1 MSRVSEAC
9 VSATVLGLIREERIS
24 PKRPGHAD
32 RSLPDCGHLD
42 TSAKDLGDMETS
54 AVRVDSESHAPRCL
68 CSATQTLSGIR
79 DTAAVTSLGVTK
91 GDDEETK
98 KQKAAASAEADRHMQ
113 IMRDR
118 KPRLSIS

>member
-1 MSRVSEAC
+1 
-9 VSATVLGLIREERIS
+9 
-24 PKRPGHAD
+24 
-32 RSLPDCGHLD
+32 
-42 TSAKDLGDMETS
+42 METS

-118 KPRLSIS
+118 KPLLSISEWPLVPVSTVSEGIHCFWCASE

>member
-1 MSRVSEAC
+1 
-9 VSATVLGLIREERIS
+9 
-24 PKRPGHAD
+24 
-32 RSLPDCGHLD
+32 
-42 TSAKDLGDMETS
+42 
-54 AVRVDSESHAPRCL
+54 
-68 CSATQTLSGIR
+68 
-79 DTAAVTSLGVTK
+79 LGVTK

>member
-1 MSRVSEAC
+1 
-9 VSATVLGLIREERIS
+9 
-24 PKRPGHAD
+24 
-32 RSLPDCGHLD
+32 
-42 TSAKDLGDMETS
+42 METS

-79 DTAAVTSLGVTK
+79 DTAAGTSLGVTK

-98 KQKAAASAEADRHMQ
+98 KQRTPPRLRQTDMQ